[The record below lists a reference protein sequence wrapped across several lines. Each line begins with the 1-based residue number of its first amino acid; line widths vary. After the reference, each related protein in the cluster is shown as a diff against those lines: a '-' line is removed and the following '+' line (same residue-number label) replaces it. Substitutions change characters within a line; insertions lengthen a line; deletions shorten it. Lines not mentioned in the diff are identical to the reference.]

1 MTAKIKLNAASGGGS
16 ISIQAPSSSSNNR
29 VIALPDIA
37 DGTLVTS
44 ESTLDATKL
53 SGALPAISGA
63 NLTGISAGITEA
75 DVWRLTQNVQGSQ
88 GSLSTLT
95 SWERADDVVA
105 AYVGTGMSHSSGYF
119 TFPSTGKWLIQVQ
132 LTLYGQYAFGY
143 GYIMTAFKSSG
154 SGSYDGMARAYG
166 NVSASNG
173 YSGGFSQCLV
183 DVTESGGS
191 GAAAYF
197 DQKTESTSGR
207 FIGGS
212 SSQNYTSIAF
222 IRLGDT

>member
-1 MTAKIKLNAASGGGS
+1 MSQTKAQLINAVDGS
-16 ISIQAPSSSSNNR
+16 IVDADIVGLTSS
-29 VIALPDIA
+29 
-37 DGTLVTS
+37 
-44 ESTLDATKL
+44 KL
-53 SGALPAISGA
+53 SGALQAVSAANLTNIPAANLTGTLPAISGA

-75 DVWRLTQNVQGSQ
+75 DVWRLTQNVNGTS
-88 GSLSTLT
+88 SLSTLT
-95 SWERADDVVA
+95 SWERADDTSA
-105 AYVGTGMSHSSGYF
+105 TYIGSGMSMDSNGIF
-119 TFPSTGKWLIQVQ
+119 TFPSTGKWLINTEIV
-132 LTLYGQYAFGY
+132 LYGQYAFGW
-143 GYIMTAFKSSG
+143 GYMMTVFKGSG

-166 NVSASNG
+166 NVHSNGG
-173 YSGGFSQCLV
+173 YSGGFGQCLV

>member
-1 MTAKIKLNAASGGGS
+1 MSQTKAQLINAVDGS
-16 ISIQAPSSSSNNR
+16 IVDADIVGLTSS
-29 VIALPDIA
+29 
-37 DGTLVTS
+37 
-44 ESTLDATKL
+44 KL
-53 SGALPAISGA
+53 SGALPAVSAANLTNIPAANLTGTLPAISGA

-75 DVWRLTQNVQGSQ
+75 DVWRLTQNVNGTS
-88 GSLSTLT
+88 SLSTLT
-95 SWERADDVVA
+95 SWERADDTSA
-105 AYVGTGMSHSSGYF
+105 TYIGSGMSMDSNGIF
-119 TFPSTGKWLIQVQ
+119 TFPSTGKWLINTEIV
-132 LTLYGQYAFGY
+132 LYGDYAFGW
-143 GYIMTAFKSSG
+143 GYMMTVFKGSG

-166 NVSASNG
+166 NVHSNGG
-173 YSGGFSQCLV
+173 YSGGFGQCLV

>member
-1 MTAKIKLNAASGGGS
+1 MSQTKAQLINAVDGS
-16 ISIQAPSSSSNNR
+16 IVDADIVGLTSS
-29 VIALPDIA
+29 
-37 DGTLVTS
+37 
-44 ESTLDATKL
+44 KL
-53 SGALPAISGA
+53 SGALPAVSAANLTNIPAANLTGTLPAISGA

-75 DVWRLTQNVQGSQ
+75 DVWRLTQNVNGTS
-88 GSLSTLT
+88 SLSTLT
-95 SWERADDVVA
+95 SWERADDTSA
-105 AYVGTGMSHSSGYF
+105 TYIGSGMSMDSNGIF
-119 TFPSTGKWLIQVQ
+119 TFPSTGKWLINTEIV
-132 LTLYGQYAFGY
+132 LYGQYAFGF
-143 GYIMTAFKSSG
+143 GYMMTVFKGSG

-166 NVSASNG
+166 NVSASSG
-173 YSGGFSQCLV
+173 YSGGFGQCLV